1 MNESLGALP
10 RRTQIWAKIVA
21 INARFTQLEG
31 ILGTQIGVT
40 APQWALLSLL
50 ESMSDLH
57 GVSVKDLAVLM
68 SVDSSYVSALAKL
81 LLREKMIRRDPS
93 PADRRLV
100 LLSLTETGRERM
112 APAWRNYVRLMT
124 FVRDKK
130 DEKELEDLKDVLDL
144 MQTQLK
150 RAVLF
155 ASAGE

>member
-1 MNESLGALP
+1 MNDSLGALP
-10 RRTQIWAKIVA
+10 RRTQIWARIVA
-21 INARFTQLEG
+21 INARFSQLEG

-50 ESMSDLH
+50 ETMSDGH
-57 GVSVKDLAVLM
+57 GASVKDLALLM

-93 PADRRLV
+93 PTDRRLA
-100 LLSLTETGRERM
+100 LLSLTDMGRERM

-124 FVRDKK
+124 YVRNKK
-130 DEKELEDLKDVLDL
+130 NEEQLEELKDVLDM
-144 MQTQLK
+144 MQTRLK
-150 RAVLF
+150 KAILF